1 MLTFDREGQGEPT
14 FIFVHGFGCARED
27 WSSQVAK
34 FSCKHECVSLDL
46 PGFGETPALETR
58 PSMEK
63 FGAAV
68 LELMDAEGIGRAV
81 LFGHSMGCRPA
92 MELSVASPERV
103 LGLVLV
109 DPGRATTEFE
119 VSKRQFD
126 ELIAERGFPDQ
137 ARAMFREMFFD
148 PVYAEL
154 RDRLAE
160 RAAMVPPEVAVQT
173 YLALLDWDAHRC
185 EAVFDAISVPVLVL
199 QSTTRNGFQ
208 RRPLRPGELAPYQQ
222 MAMERIAG
230 AETESYPGVG
240 HFTMIEASLAVN
252 DRVQRFVERIICA

>member
-1 MLTFDREGQGEPT
+1 
-14 FIFVHGFGCARED
+14 
-27 WSSQVAK
+27 
-34 FSCKHECVSLDL
+34 
-46 PGFGETPALETR
+46 
-58 PSMEK
+58 
-63 FGAAV
+63 
-68 LELMDAEGIGRAV
+68 
-81 LFGHSMGCRPA
+81 
-92 MELSVASPERV
+92 MELSIASPERV

-109 DPGRATTEFE
+109 DPGRATTDFE
-119 VSKRQFD
+119 ASKRQFD
-126 ELIAERGFPDQ
+126 TLIAERGFPDQ

-199 QSTTRNGFQ
+199 QSTTRNGFK

>member
-1 MLTFDREGQGEPT
+1 MLTFDREGRGEPT

-27 WSSQVAK
+27 WSSQVAR
-34 FSCKHECVSLDL
+34 FSCKHECISVDL
-46 PGFGETPALETR
+46 PGFGETPELETR

-63 FGAAV
+63 FGEAV
-68 LELMDAEGIGRAV
+68 LELMDAEGVGRAV

-92 MELSVASPERV
+92 MELSIASPERV

-109 DPGRATTEFE
+109 DPGRATTDFE
-119 VSKRQFD
+119 ASKRQFD
-126 ELIAERGFPDQ
+126 ALIAERGFPDQ
-137 ARAMFREMFFD
+137 ARAMFRGMFFD
-148 PVYAEL
+148 PKYTEL

-160 RAAMVPPEVAVQT
+160 RAAKVLPEVAVQT

-185 EAVFDAISVPVLVL
+185 EAVFDAVSVPVLVL
-199 QSTTRNGFQ
+199 QSTTRDGFE

-240 HFTMIEASLAVN
+240 HFTMIEASMAVN
-252 DRVQRFVERIICA
+252 DRVQSFVEQSISA